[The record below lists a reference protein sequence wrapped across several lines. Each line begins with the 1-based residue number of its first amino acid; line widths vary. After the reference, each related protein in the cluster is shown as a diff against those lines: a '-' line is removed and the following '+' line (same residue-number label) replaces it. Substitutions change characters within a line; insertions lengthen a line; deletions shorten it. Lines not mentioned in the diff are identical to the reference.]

1 MRSDNYKVKLN
12 MEELFPPAWY
22 ENVTNAANYALHN
35 MNIPEEKMDDLV
47 MHIIDYNINKQ
58 LNDKLLN
65 SITDDLPSYLSF
77 VDNSATKVFNEFKG
91 ILDACDIC
99 PSFKEHVM
107 YIQLGNSERD
117 KKTFKFWKELAKK
130 DFKSLSLTTRELKE
144 QECIKL
150 TIRKKWYV

>member
-1 MRSDNYKVKLN
+1 MKNDSFKVKLD

-35 MNIPEEKMDDLV
+35 MDIPEEKIDDLV

-65 SITDDLPSYLSF
+65 SIADDLPSYISF
-77 VDNSATKVFNEFKG
+77 VDNPVTRVFNEFKG

-99 PSFKEHVM
+99 PSFKEHIM
-107 YIQLGNSERD
+107 YIQLCNVEKD
-117 KKTFKFWKELAKK
+117 KKLFKLWKELAKK
-130 DFKSLSLTTRELKE
+130 DFKSLSLTTREIKE

-150 TIRKKWYV
+150 TIRKK